1 MKKLKALLFGRDARI
16 NGLIA
21 FLIVASIAL
30 GCTCGDLGE
39 LGKQN
44 DNSSRSA
51 NNNDRA
57 YSDDNSSDDSDSDAE
72 DLDDSGSP
80 SKTMID
86 GLVRSMTSQFAA
98 GVAAG
103 DLSDFY
109 DNAISDELKADF
121 SETKFKTTF
130 DGFIKQKALAS
141 ALLNDALSSEPDY
154 SETPGP
160 RTESGLDV
168 ISAKGSYP
176 TTPPLKFEYSFVK
189 NGGEWKLAKISLNTK

>member
-1 MKKLKALLFGRDARI
+1 MRKIKALLFGRDARI

-21 FLIVASIAL
+21 FLIVASVAL

-44 DNSSRSA
+44 DDNSSRPVS
-51 NNNDRA
+51 NNDRT
-57 YSDDNSSDDSDSDAE
+57 YSDDGDSGN
-72 DLDDSGSP
+72 LDDSGSP

-86 GLVRSMTSQFAA
+86 GLVRSMTSRFAA

-109 DNAISDELKADF
+109 DNALSDELKAEF

-130 DGFIKQKALAS
+130 SGFVEQKELAS
-141 ALLNDALSSEPDY
+141 ALLRDALAADPEY

-160 RTESGLDV
+160 RTENGLDV
-168 ISAKGSYP
+168 IAAKGSYP
-176 TTPPLKFEYSFVK
+176 TTPPLKFEYSFIK